1 MSIYHL
7 NKQDIYFQTEL
18 RPHAGSSWGSWGDS
32 EFCPDGSWAGGF
44 QLLHE
49 PDCGDICDDT
59 ELNGVKLFC
68 VDINGAEVGEVTSKT
83 GGFGEWKTS
92 QMCDGYQSFIS
103 GIQFKSERV
112 KRFI

>member
-1 MSIYHL
+1 M
-7 NKQDIYFQTEL
+7 

-44 QLLHE
+44 QLLYE

-68 VDINGAEVGEVTSKT
+68 VDINGAEVGEVTSKI
-83 GGFGEWKTS
+83 GGFGGWNS
-92 QMCDGYQSFIS
+92 NQMCDGYQSFIS

-112 KRFI
+112 SKQIHQQILI